1 MSSKTPGNRYA
12 LPWIWRGIKGK
23 RMGILLL
30 CLLRVASALCGVF
43 EAVALKDL
51 INSAVAGE
59 KDSFV
64 RCCLVLGG
72 LILAQ
77 ILMWAAARYLDERVK
92 ATVENRLK
100 SRLFNALLKKDFA
113 AVSAVH
119 SGEWM
124 NRLTND
130 VVVVSGSVAEII
142 PNLLGTAARLVG
154 ALSLIIYFI
163 RQVAWIIIPAAIV
176 IGFLTFFLRKR
187 LKVMHKRI
195 QESDGRLRIFLTER
209 LSSLMIV
216 RSFAMEEESLAQAEE
231 RMDDHYRR
239 RMERVRFLNI
249 CNIGFNLLIH
259 GMYVAAVIYCGHGIL
274 VGTINYGVFAA
285 VVNLVG
291 QLKAPIA
298 GISGYIPRWYSM
310 LASAERLM
318 EAESFEDDIKGRK
331 RGQSEIDG
339 TYNDS
344 FEGISLRNVRFS
356 YTRAGESPEEAPKNV
371 VLEGISFDIDKQ
383 QIVAVTGPSGCGK
396 STLLKL
402 LMCFYPLDG
411 GERNLKLAGSGEIP
425 LDPSWRGLFAY
436 VPQGNQLMSGSI
448 RDVIT
453 FGDGSSGSKMNFG
466 DGPSDPD
473 EIAKALDIACASDF
487 VAELPNGLDTELG
500 ERGSGLSEGQI
511 QRLAIARAV
520 LSGHPLLL
528 LDEATSSLD
537 EATEEEL
544 LKKLRTL
551 TDRTV
556 VIVTHRLKV
565 LSICD
570 TEIHMDED
578 GLTVRKPERDQ

>member
-1 MSSKTPGNRYA
+1 MA
-12 LPWIWRGIKGK
+12 LR
-23 RMGILLL
+23 
-30 CLLRVASALCGVF
+30 S
-43 EAVALKDL
+43 L
-51 INSAVAGE
+51 INSAVAGD
-59 KDSFV
+59 KAGFV
-64 RCCLVLGG
+64 RYCLVFGG
-72 LILAQ
+72 LMLAQ

-100 SRLFNALLKKDFA
+100 SRLFNTLLKKDFA

-124 NRLTND
+124 NRLTSD
-130 VVVVSGSVAEII
+130 AVVVAGSAAEII

-176 IGFLTFFLRKR
+176 IGFLTFFLRKK

-231 RMDDHYRR
+231 RMDDHFRR

-274 VGTINYGVFAA
+274 TGAINYGTFAA

-291 QLKAPIA
+291 QLKSPIA

-331 RGQSEIDG
+331 RSRKEITS
-339 TYNDS
+339 TYDEC
-344 FEGISLRNVRFS
+344 FEGISLKDVSFS
-356 YTRAGESPEEAPKNV
+356 YTRMGETPEDASEHV
-371 VLEGISFDIDKQ
+371 VLDGISFDIDRQ
-383 QIVAVTGPSGCGK
+383 QTVAVTGPSGCGK

-411 GERNLKLAGSGEIP
+411 GERVLRLHGFGEAA

-448 RDVIT
+448 RDVLT
-453 FGDGSSGSKMNFG
+453 FGDSGI
-466 DGPSDPD
+466 SDE
-473 EIAKALDIACASDF
+473 EIKKALDIACASEF
-487 VAELPNGLDTELG
+487 VSILPKGLDTELG

-544 LKKLRTL
+544 LEKLRTL

-570 TEIHMDED
+570 TEVHMDEN
-578 GLTVRKPERDQ
+578 GVSVRSLKNV

>member
-1 MSSKTPGNRYA
+1 MNDTAADKNRYA

-23 RMGILLL
+23 RAGILLL

-43 EAVALKDL
+43 EAVALRSL
-51 INSAVAGE
+51 INSAVAGD
-59 KDSFV
+59 KAGFV
-64 RCCLVLGG
+64 RYCLVFGG
-72 LILAQ
+72 LMLVQ

-100 SRLFNALLKKDFA
+100 SRLFNTLLKKDFA

-124 NRLTND
+124 NRLTSD
-130 VVVVSGSVAEII
+130 AVVVAGSAAEII

-163 RQVAWIIIPAAIV
+163 RQVACIIIPAAIV
-176 IGFLTFFLRKR
+176 IGFLTFFLRRK

-231 RMDDHYRR
+231 RMDDHFRR

-274 VGTINYGVFAA
+274 TGAINYGTFAA

-291 QLKAPIA
+291 QLKSPIA

-331 RGQSEIDG
+331 RSRKEITS
-339 TYNDS
+339 TYDEC
-344 FEGISLRNVRFS
+344 FEGISLKDVSFS
-356 YTRAGESPEEAPKNV
+356 YTRMGETPEDASEHV
-371 VLEGISFDIDKQ
+371 VLDGISFDIDRQ
-383 QIVAVTGPSGCGK
+383 QTVAVTGPSGCGK

-411 GERNLKLAGSGEIP
+411 GERMLRLHGFGEAA

-448 RDVIT
+448 RDVLT
-453 FGDGSSGSKMNFG
+453 FGDSGM
-466 DGPSDPD
+466 SDE
-473 EIAKALDIACASDF
+473 EIKKALDIACASEF
-487 VAELPNGLDTELG
+487 VSILPKGLDTELG

-544 LKKLRTL
+544 LEKVRTL

-570 TEIHMDED
+570 TEVHMDEN
-578 GLTVRKPERDQ
+578 GVSVRSLKNV

>member
-1 MSSKTPGNRYA
+1 MSSGKNHHNEYA

-64 RCCLVLGG
+64 SGCLVLGG

-331 RGQSEIDG
+331 RGQFEIDG

-356 YTRAGESPEEAPKNV
+356 YTRAGESPEDAPKNV

-402 LMCFYPLDG
+402 LMCFYPLGG
-411 GERNLKLAGSGEIP
+411 GERNLKLTGSGETP

-448 RDVIT
+448 RDVLT
-453 FGDGSSGSKMNFG
+453 FGDSGISEE
-466 DGPSDPD
+466 
-473 EIAKALDIACASDF
+473 EIRRALDIACSSEF
-487 VAELPNGLDTELG
+487 VSELPKGLETILG

-544 LKKLRTL
+544 LEKLRTL

-570 TEIHMDED
+570 TEVHMDED
-578 GLTVRKPERDQ
+578 GVSVRRLKNV